1 MVKMICEKEIL
12 PINGFP
18 KKKQPLMVGVKNKNC
33 IKQWHFFSV
42 KIRWPQKK

>member
-1 MVKMICEKEIL
+1 MICEKEIL

-18 KKKQPLMVGVKNKNC
+18 KKKTAINKNC

-42 KIRWPQKK
+42 KIRWSQKK